1 MSAGFVHLH
10 VHSQYSLLDG
20 AIRISDLL
28 DKCKEYDMDAVAITD
43 HGTMFGSLEFY
54 VKPGAAREADP
65 ALIGESSIP
74 IQLAAID
81 QPVSVCHQ

>member
-54 VKPGAAREADP
+54 VKAKKAGIKPIVGCEFYIAP
-65 ALIGESSIP
+65 ESRTIKFH
-74 IQLAAID
+74 L
-81 QPVSVCHQ
+81 V